1 MINLSYYAMAAYF
14 LLTHF
19 TSTRGDV
26 LFKHGG
32 DNTIT
37 TRQAHENAYEAMIPF
52 YGSIVSWA
60 LSQGLLTPA
69 RREPGRP
76 LHSVYEY
83 RVSALLGHKMPVQ

>member
-37 TRQAHENAYEAMIPF
+37 TRQALSKLEQDKKITKRQSIQLARRQAAHENAYEAMIPF
-52 YGSIVSWA
+52 YASIVSWA

-69 RREPGRP
+69 RR
-76 LHSVYEY
+76 
-83 RVSALLGHKMPVQ
+83 